1 MSSYFNYPGR
11 GVDCTMKSLQCS
23 IAQIRPVLGD
33 IQKNLDKHM
42 EFIEKAKRHKSNVLV
57 FPELSLTGYTLQ
69 DLTYDVALTIDSQ
82 PIKQIISQSQE
93 VDIIFSFVE
102 EDATHSFYIS
112 AVYASK
118 GRIAHVHR
126 KVYLPTY
133 GLFDEAR
140 YFDAG
145 NRVQA
150 FDTGNVKAGMLI
162 CEDAW
167 HPSTAYILSTD
178 GAHVIYVLAA
188 SPGRGMREGEIQS
201 DAWWQTTIR
210 SYAQLHGVFVV
221 YANRVGIEDGL
232 VFAGGSSI
240 FDSEGEQIIKAAY
253 LEEELITANLDF
265 RKLRRS
271 RIINPLMRNEKL
283 EITLNELQRIAKSS
297 YSNSLH
303 ENRQKG
309 GGLL

>member
-1 MSSYFNYPGR
+1 
-11 GVDCTMKSLQCS
+11 MKNLQCS
-23 IAQIRPVLGD
+23 IAQISPVLGD
-33 IQKNLDKHM
+33 IRRNLDTHLR
-42 EFIEKAKRHKSNVLV
+42 FIEKAKQQKSDVLV

-82 PIKQIISQSQE
+82 PIQQIVSQSQE
-93 VDIIFSFVE
+93 MDIIFSFVE

-112 AVYASK
+112 TAYASK
-118 GRIAHVHR
+118 GKLSHVHR

-150 FDTGNVKAGMLI
+150 FDTEHARAGVLI

-178 GAHVIYVLAA
+178 GAHIIYVVAA
-188 SPGRGMREGEIQS
+188 SPGRGMKDGEIQS
-201 DAWWQTTIR
+201 DTWWQTTIR

-240 FDSEGEQIIKAAY
+240 FDSEGTQIVKASY

-265 RKLRRS
+265 HKLRRS
-271 RIINPLMRNEKL
+271 RIANPLMRNEKI
-283 EITLNELQRIAKSS
+283 EITINELQRIAQSPCG
-297 YSNSLH
+297 NSLRT
-303 ENRQKG
+303 NLQKG